1 MRTWLTVLFAAAAL
15 AAIVWALYPGAR
27 PPSIVLVSVDTLRAD
42 RLGCYGNDRWGR
54 SPSPVADGLAA
65 GGILFDNCTAPR
77 GQTHPS
83 IASMLTGKYPITH
96 GLRENGQRPW
106 PGHTSFVER
115 LEAEGYETA
124 GFVANMHAWSLTA
137 PRRPEWW
144 TRGFAAFGD
153 GGVGGMLPAA
163 GAGGEPRPPG
173 YEHWLWD
180 ESVEKQALD
189 WIDRSAPGG
198 SRPYFL
204 WVHFYDV
211 HQPYSLQP
219 GYTDFNPGY
228 EGRLSP
234 EPGEAGDP
242 VAAAINAATL
252 TDTPLPEDEHEQVM
266 ALYDSAVAGVDARI
280 GRILNA
286 LRERGLLDN
295 TWIIY
300 TSDHGEELGDHNSYY
315 YHGASIYESVL
326 RIPLIVA
333 GPECMAGVRSP
344 ALIQNVDIAPTI
356 LDLAGVAPADEVEG
370 ASLQPIL
377 AGKTTDLP
385 REWAV
390 AEWQDLIYSITDG
403 RAKYIFN
410 PRGACPI
417 KPPWRYGKNAQ
428 MMRGF
433 VYDFEELYDLVNDPM
448 EQANLFSS
456 RSADAERFKAALQ
469 EWLAAPQRQGGFD
482 VHVELAPEERRLL
495 ESLGYTAPDPKRRDV
510 RILRD

>member
-1 MRTWLTVLFAAAAL
+1 MRTWLTVSFAAAVL
-15 AAIVWALYPGAR
+15 AVIVWALYPEAR
-27 PPSIVLVSVDTLRAD
+27 PPSIVLISVDTLRAD

-65 GGILFDNCTAPR
+65 GGILFENCTAPR

-83 IASMLTGKYPITH
+83 IASMLTGQYPITH
-96 GLRENGQRPW
+96 GLRENGQRPR
-106 PGHTSFVER
+106 PGHPSFVER
-115 LEAEGYETA
+115 LEKEGFETA
-124 GFVANMHAWSLTA
+124 GFVANMHAWSLSS

-144 TRGFAAFGD
+144 THGFAAFGD
-153 GGVGGMLPAA
+153 GGVGGMLPAG
-163 GAGGEPRPPG
+163 GAGDQPRPPG
-173 YEHWLWD
+173 FEHWLWD

-189 WIDRSAPGG
+189 WIGRSGPDG

-211 HQPYSLQP
+211 HQPYSLQH
-219 GYTDFNPGY
+219 GYPDFNPGY

-234 EPGEAGDP
+234 EPDGADP

-252 TDTPLPEDEHEQVM
+252 TDTPLPADEHEHVM

-280 GRILNA
+280 GRILDA
-286 LRERGLLDN
+286 LRERGLLEN

-300 TSDHGEELGDHNSYY
+300 TSDHGEELGDHNNYY

-326 RIPLIVA
+326 HIPLIVT
-333 GPECMAGVRSP
+333 GPECPTGVRSP

-356 LDLAGVAPADEVEG
+356 LDLAGIATPDEMEGVSLDSLFRGEAADT
-370 ASLQPIL
+370 SR
-377 AGKTTDLP
+377 K
-385 REWAV
+385 WAV

-403 RAKYIFN
+403 REKYIFN

-417 KPPWRYGKNAQ
+417 KPPWRYGKNAR

-433 VYDFEELYDLVNDPM
+433 VYDFEELYDLLDDPL
-448 EQANLFSS
+448 EQSNMIASNP
-456 RSADAERFKAALQ
+456 AGTERLKAAL
-469 EWLAAPQRQGGFD
+469 EVWLAAPQRQGGFD
-482 VHVELAPEERRLL
+482 VDVELSPEERRLL
-495 ESLGYTAPDPKRRDV
+495 ESLGYTAPDIRRRDV